1 MLRVMRSVDCASSVM
16 YTAAIWQTL
25 TADTTTV
32 LPIVPGGTDVEI
44 RVAACTDCTDDAA
57 AMH

>member
-1 MLRVMRSVDCASSVM
+1 M